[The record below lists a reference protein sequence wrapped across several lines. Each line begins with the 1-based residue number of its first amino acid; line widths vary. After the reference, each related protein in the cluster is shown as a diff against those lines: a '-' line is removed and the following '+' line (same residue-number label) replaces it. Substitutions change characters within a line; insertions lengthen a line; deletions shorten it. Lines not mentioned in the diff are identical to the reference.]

1 MRISRQILALITL
14 FCLFFELCEPS
25 TNFIRT
31 PPVSQHQQQQ
41 DHDHGPSFKSM
52 ETHAAQIVVSF
63 HFEFTPI
70 YQTVYFSQP
79 ENVLPD
85 EYSQSIFQPPKSA

>member
-31 PPVSQHQQQQ
+31 SPVSQQQQQ
-41 DHDHGPSFKSM
+41 DHDHGPSLKSM

-63 HFEFTPI
+63 HFEFTPVYDI
-70 YQTVYFSQP
+70 VYFSHIQSID
-79 ENVLPD
+79 LD
-85 EYSQSIFQPPKSA
+85 EYSNSIFQPPKAA